1 MQKMYNGEMMRVLRS
16 FTFNG
21 EQYVDLRNQAGEDF
35 ESVSASELG
44 KNKPAQKKQTK
55 KVHKIIFTKG
65 EDKNVFKLDSP
76 EYNKFISVRYLRT
89 HVHRLSFS
97 KLPRVRPYN
106 NACIPF
112 LPLPLYKTLS

>member
-65 EDKNVFKLDSP
+65 EDKNVFELDSP
-76 EYNKFISVRYLRT
+76 EYNKFISDNKLNEAMIQNCIKGVVKT
-89 HVHRLSFS
+89 H
-97 KLPRVRPYN
+97 KGYT
-106 NACIPF
+106 ITEE
-112 LPLPLYKTLS
+112 K